1 MQRKAQQ
8 QAKLRRSDLLVR
20 TLFKRLQK
28 TARRANVPRSAGD
41 ANGQWTHC
49 LPLILPAA
57 PAYPLSSAQT
67 QVGAEDAAPGPG
79 PYQPDEDA
87 VKRTVIVKNLG
98 YDIGDGAL
106 RDRFKDV
113 SSLAAGRADLQLT

>member
-1 MQRKAQQ
+1 MQGKAHP
-8 QAKLRRSDLLVR
+8 QAKRRQSGLLVR
-20 TLFKRLQK
+20 TLSKRLRK
-28 TARRANVPRSAGD
+28 TARRASVPRSVED
-41 ANGQWTHC
+41 ANGLVMPFQ
-49 LPLILPAA
+49 LPAA
-57 PAYPLSSAQT
+57 PANSLPLTPT
-67 QVGAEDAAPGPG
+67 QVDAEDAAPGPG

-113 SSLAAGRADLQLT
+113 